1 MMNPFLPF
9 EIAVDIRRFGQV
21 GNRGI
26 TFAFDQQNAITC
38 WTDRDQRCGGGI
50 ENIPFLQSNADSALV
65 YATFWITTVSHP
77 KRKESFLQL
86 QYAQMVLLNFPILA
100 AGPKSPVLSWPHI
113 TVGTLTR
120 DFG

>member
-1 MMNPFLPF
+1 VPDG
-9 EIAVDIRRFGQV
+9 A
-21 GNRGI
+21 
-26 TFAFDQQNAITC
+26 
-38 WTDRDQRCGGGI
+38 GGI
-50 ENIPFLQSNADSALV
+50 ENIPFLVNNADSALV

-77 KRKESFLQL
+77 KRAEKFLQL

-100 AGPKSPVLSWPHI
+100 AGPNSPVLSWPHI